1 MYVIVKY
8 IKNKNNKE
16 LPVILIDNQSEILE
30 FSSIEE
36 AEKMKEIFQKNSD
49 SGYKYEVKK
58 I

>member
-58 I
+58 L

>member
-49 SGYKYEVKK
+49 SDYKYEVKK
-58 I
+58 L